1 MTIQPEGERL
11 TFDCQRRESFCLMP
25 FSKNFDDVYKFGIK
39 AACNNIGVQCER
51 VDEQLFQEYVT
62 DRIFAQIRS
71 ADMIIADMTRRN
83 PNVFYEVGY
92 AHALD
97 KLTILL
103 TSTTDDIP
111 FDLRNRR
118 HLIYNNSIDNLHQ

>member
-1 MTIQPEGERL
+1 
-11 TFDCQRRESFCLMP
+11 MP

-97 KLTILL
+97 KPTILL
-103 TSTTDDIP
+103 TSTADDIP

-118 HLIYNNSIDNLHQ
+118 HLIYNNSIDNLHQKLRDDLLSFFLS